1 MSLNLDLL
9 LELATSLAQKA
20 GQKLVQMQDKLE
32 IYTKKDGSP
41 VSSADLVANELLCEG
56 LKQSKIPVCSEE
68 KPLSFEQR
76 KSLKAFW
83 LIDPLD
89 GTKGYIKG
97 SQSYCILIALIKEQR
112 PILALIAEPS
122 TENIY
127 SAHLESSLLKNGV
140 KFQQNQ
146 SEIDKNSKTALISV
160 HHPDKRNEK
169 FLTQNTLQ
177 GIKISS
183 ALKFVALLEG
193 KAGVYHR
200 FESLNSW
207 DIAAGDFLLNQSR
220 GLMIQ
225 MPVKNEKK
233 LIEYN
238 QQSFLCPGFLALS
251 DKANLKNII
260 I

>member
-9 LELATSLAQKA
+9 LELVTSLAQKA

-41 VSSADLVANELLCEG
+41 VSSADLVVNELLCEG
-56 LKQSKIPVCSEE
+56 LKQSKIAVCSEE

-76 KSLKAFW
+76 KDLEAFW

-97 SQSYCILIALIKEQR
+97 STQYCILIALIKEQR
-112 PILALIAEPS
+112 PILALIADPAKK
-122 TENIY
+122 NIY
-127 SAHLESSLLKNGV
+127 SAHLRSPLLKNGV
-140 KFQQNQ
+140 KFEPDQ
-146 SEIDKNSKTALISV
+146 SEIDANSKIALISV
-160 HHPDKRNEK
+160 HHPDERNEK
-169 FLTQNTLQ
+169 FLTQNALQ

-193 KAGVYHR
+193 RAGVYHR

-207 DIAAGDFLLNQSR
+207 DIAAGDFLLNQSK
-220 GLMIQ
+220 GIMIQ
-225 MPVKNEKK
+225 MPVKDETK

-251 DKANLKNII
+251 DKAKLQNVIV
-260 I
+260 